1 MNRCLP
7 EDENEDGWR
16 WEKTKRGDVHYSCA
30 EKKPICR
37 IYTWHR
43 KLESESDGKQERGM
57 RSYLT
62 KLHFKLTWMWSC
74 CWLGC
79 VFAMPQYS
87 FKTHDHGRYS
97 ICNLSS
103 KWLHIETK
111 VSENNASAMFIERV
125 GCQFLPVNERWMSSQ
140 HKLWKLKLAC
150 SQTKFKQTNMILQ
163 NNFKYS
169 RRLNLSQK

>member
-62 KLHFKLTWMWSC
+62 KLHFKLTWMCSC

-97 ICNLSS
+97 ICNLRS
-103 KWLHIETK
+103 KWLHIETFTNTVITMLLLCLLK
-111 VSENNASAMFIERV
+111 ELDVNSFQLMSGECRVSINYGS
-125 GCQFLPVNERWMSSQ
+125 
-140 HKLWKLKLAC
+140 
-150 SQTKFKQTNMILQ
+150 
-163 NNFKYS
+163 
-169 RRLNLSQK
+169 LN